1 MEKYLDKS
9 LSPKERAEDLLAKMS
24 PEEKLAQ
31 TQCVLVPEAK
41 VDLAKGFLTAGIG
54 EISTLDV
61 RNIEDR
67 HRAAAFINKVQDI
80 VMESSPHRIPAIFHM
95 EGLCGAFVQDST
107 SFPSGIARA
116 SSFNPETE
124 RKIGAIVARQENAAG
139 ITHTLAPVLDISRDS
154 RMGRQGET
162 YGEDPA
168 LGICDGKRL
177 YQRNPGDTGCD

>member
-1 MEKYLDKS
+1 MT
-9 LSPKERAEDLLAKMS
+9 

-95 EGLCGAFVQDST
+95 EGLCGAFIQDST
-107 SFPSGIARA
+107 SFPSGIGRGAGW
-116 SSFNPETE
+116 NPKLEE
-124 RKIGAIVARQENAAG
+124 KIAEIVSRQEAACG
-139 ITHTLAPVLDISRDS
+139 ITHVFAPVLDISRDS

-162 YGEDPA
+162 YGEDPV
-168 LGICDGKRL
+168 LSLYKRV
-177 YQRNPGDTGCD
+177 PEI